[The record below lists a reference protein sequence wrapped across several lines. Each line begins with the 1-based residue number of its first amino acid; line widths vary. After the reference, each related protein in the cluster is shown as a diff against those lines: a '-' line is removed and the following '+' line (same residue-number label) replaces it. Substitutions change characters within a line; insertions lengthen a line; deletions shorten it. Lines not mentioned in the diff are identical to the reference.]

1 MYRFIITGLL
11 CNHQIV
17 EGQPNSLKNR
27 LARAADLDEFPASE
41 PASSSSAGP
50 TEVGPRTLRRRIDLA
65 NGRTDACETHLEVVL
80 RNDWGTGVM
89 SSKKCH
95 EVASGAEKQG
105 ATGLSGISKAG
116 ASGKHPQNIQRALFN
131 CFGHLLG
138 VPDFTY
144 VRLPMRE
151 GPEFHPVLLPH
162 KCFGYIFYIG
172 KISGR
177 MLSWDPTGHCFD
189 SGMR

>member
-1 MYRFIITGLL
+1 MYRFIIIGLL

-17 EGQPNSLKNR
+17 DGQPNSLKKR
-27 LARAADLDEFPASE
+27 LARAADLDELPASE

-50 TEVGPRTLRRRIDLA
+50 TEVGRRTLRRRIDQA
-65 NGRTDACETHLEVVL
+65 NERTDACETPLEDVL
-80 RNDWGTGVM
+80 RNDWGKGIM
-89 SSKKCH
+89 SSKKVQ
-95 EVASGAEKQG
+95 EIALGAEKQG

-131 CFGHLLG
+131 YFGHPLG

-151 GPEFHPVLLPH
+151 GPEFHPVLLDSAER
-162 KCFGYIFYIG
+162 CRWENA
-172 KISGR
+172 SG
-177 MLSWDPTGHCFD
+177 LTLV
-189 SGMR
+189 